1 MTTRHLCSA
10 GLLLMIG
17 AAACNNNGTPA
28 NGTSGNSTVTTVT
41 TTTVRHKYGG
51 SFTPRPSAKYI
62 DLKTNKE
69 VVVKIDTT
77 LGEIVND
84 ETDLPVDLFV
94 EPITHDTISGL
105 TGTVVNN
112 MVIHDPNGDM
122 YLDTVKISQLQTTA
136 TDPGLG
142 KEKYK
147 EKANGKI
154 KYKDDEE
161 KVKERNGVQITT
173 QK

>member
-1 MTTRHLCSA
+1 MTTKHLYA
-10 GLLLMIG
+10 AAILLIIG
-17 AAACNNNGTPA
+17 TVACNNNSTPA
-28 NGTSGNSTVTTVT
+28 DNSAGTSTVT
-41 TTTVRHKYGG
+41 TTTTVHRTYRG
-51 SFTPRPSAKYI
+51 SFVPQPATKYI

-69 VVVKIDTT
+69 VAVKIDTT

-84 ETDLPVDLFV
+84 ETDQPVDLFV
-94 EPITHDTISGL
+94 EPTSHDTISGL
-105 TGTVVNN
+105 TGAVVNN
-112 MVIHDPNGDM
+112 MVIHQPNGDLQ
-122 YLDTVKISQLQTTA
+122 LDTVKISQAQTS

-161 KVKERNGVQITT
+161 KVKEKNGVQITT